1 MGCGQGD
8 WQTGRDDLRMTEKK
22 KIEHIGIVMDG
33 NGRWAKSRGLP
44 RLMGHQAGV
53 KAVERVVRAAKDLGV
68 PCLSLYAFSTENW
81 KRPKTEVIG
90 LMSLFRYYMKLKVAE
105 VNKEGARL
113 RFAGQLAAL
122 PDYVMQA
129 LRDAEE
135 KTRNNTLMQVV
146 VCINYGGRQ
155 EILDAVNRMMAD
167 GVSSPV
173 TEETMRQYLYL
184 PDLPDPDLLIRTS
197 GELRMSNF
205 WLWQGSYSEYYFT
218 DKYWPDF
225 DKADLEKAI
234 ADYYGRDRR
243 YGKV

>member
-1 MGCGQGD
+1 
-8 WQTGRDDLRMTEKK
+8 MTEKK

-122 PDYVMQA
+122 PDYVMEA

-155 EILDAVNRMMAD
+155 EILDAVNRM
-167 GVSSPV
+167 
-173 TEETMRQYLYL
+173 R
-184 PDLPDPDLLIRTS
+184 
-197 GELRMSNF
+197 
-205 WLWQGSYSEYYFT
+205 
-218 DKYWPDF
+218 
-225 DKADLEKAI
+225 
-234 ADYYGRDRR
+234 GRR
-243 YGKV
+243 

>member
-1 MGCGQGD
+1 
-8 WQTGRDDLRMTEKK
+8 MTEKK
-22 KIEHIGIVMDG
+22 KLEHLGIIMDG

-53 KAVERVVRAAKDLGV
+53 KTVERIVRAAKELAV

-81 KRPKTEVIG
+81 KRPKEEVTG
-90 LMSLFRYYMKLKVAE
+90 LMSLFRYYMTMKLDELDRENVK
-105 VNKEGARL
+105 L
-113 RFAGQLAAL
+113 SFAGQLAAL
-122 PDYVMQA
+122 PDPVLESLRNAERKTQDNKA
-129 LRDAEE
+129 LR
-135 KTRNNTLMQVV
+135 LVI
-146 VCINYGGRQ
+146 CLNYGGRQ
-155 EILDAVNRMMAD
+155 EILDAVNKMLAD
-167 GVSSPV
+167 GLRPPV
-173 TEETMRQYLYL
+173 TEQIMKNYLYL

-225 DKADLEKAI
+225 DKADLEAAI
-234 ADYYGRDRR
+234 SNYYGRDRR

>member
-1 MGCGQGD
+1 
-8 WQTGRDDLRMTEKK
+8 MTEKK
-22 KIEHIGIVMDG
+22 KLEHIGIIMDG

-53 KAVERVVRAAKDLGV
+53 KTVESIVRAAKELAV

-81 KRPKTEVIG
+81 KRPKEEVTG
-90 LMSLFRYYMKLKVAE
+90 LMSLFRYYMTMKLDELDRENVK
-105 VNKEGARL
+105 L
-113 RFAGQLAAL
+113 SFAGQLAAL
-122 PDYVMQA
+122 PDPVLESLRNAERKTQNNKA
-129 LRDAEE
+129 LR
-135 KTRNNTLMQVV
+135 LVI
-146 VCINYGGRQ
+146 CLNYGGRQ
-155 EILDAVNRMMAD
+155 EILDAVNKMLAD
-167 GVSSPV
+167 GLRPPV
-173 TEETMRQYLYL
+173 TEQIMKNYLYL

-225 DKADLEKAI
+225 DKADLEAAI
-234 ADYYGRDRR
+234 SNYYGRDRR